1 MRAKPPPLRSE
12 REVMASWR
20 LDGLPEVSV
29 LCSTYNH
36 IAFLADAIAG
46 MMAQITI
53 FPFEVILK
61 DDASTDG
68 TDDLVRD
75 FAKHYPHII
84 RTHCNST
91 NEYHLGKRS
100 RRFLEMARGR
110 YLATC
115 EGDDYWIHPLKLQRQ
130 WDLLEANPKLIFCG
144 GIALRGSEDVGACT
158 LIKPDSKATCFSAE
172 DLILDNFIHNSTFFC
187 RTWARRWLFDNF
199 HAPVSNGD
207 RVKLVVLAS
216 LGGAGFI
223 HEAFSFYRIHPGGA
237 WSSLRAKAWFE
248 RQAITDR
255 EINRFTAG
263 RYHRHFLTHLR
274 RNYWGAI
281 HTIHAEHGFRSML
294 SVPSMLLASRQPN
307 LLIDT
312 LRFYRRW
319 IVASVKTSTAKLAA
333 RLQGLPPD
341 GAA

>member
-1 MRAKPPPLRSE
+1 
-12 REVMASWR
+12 MASWS
-20 LDGLPEVSV
+20 LDGPPQVSV

-46 MMAQITI
+46 IMAQITT

-68 TDDLVRD
+68 TADLVRE
-75 FAKHYPHII
+75 FATHYPHIFRI
-84 RTHCNST
+84 HCNSS

-115 EGDDYWIHPLKLQRQ
+115 EGDDYWIHPFKLQRQ
-130 WDLLEANPKLIFCG
+130 WELLEANPNLIFCG
-144 GIALRGSEDVGACT
+144 GITLHGSEEDGVHFVSR
-158 LIKPDSKATCFSAE
+158 PDTTATSFGAE
-172 DLILDNFIHNSTFFC
+172 DLILRNFIHNSTFFC
-187 RTWARRWLFDNF
+187 RAWARRWLIDNF
-199 HAPVSNGD
+199 HAPVANGD
-207 RVKLVVLAS
+207 RVKFVVLAS

-223 HEAFSFYRIHPGGA
+223 HEVFSFYRIHPGGA
-237 WSSLRAKAWFE
+237 WSALKPKAWFE

-263 RYHRHFLTHLR
+263 RYHRHFFTHLR
-274 RNYWGAI
+274 ANYWGAL
-281 HTIHAEHGFRSML
+281 HAIHAEHGFRSAGAVL
-294 SVPSMLLASRQPN
+294 SMLLVSRHPQ

-319 IVASVKTSTAKLAA
+319 LVSSLMTSSAKLAV
-333 RLQGLPPD
+333 RLKGVSLD
-341 GAA
+341 